1 MLTAFTA
8 DLHMHTCLS
17 PCGDLLMS
25 PKKIT
30 ARVLERSLD
39 IIAITD
45 HNSVENAQAVMKA
58 AAGMNVV
65 VLPGMEV
72 CTREEIHVLAI
83 FENLKSALELQDI
96 VYAHLTGEND
106 PEVFGEQI
114 VANENDEVEGSQKKF
129 FIGAVDLPLEELEK
143 SIHRLNGMVIAS
155 HIDRESYSVIG
166 QLGFLPET
174 ARFDA
179 LEISSNI
186 SDTEA
191 EERFKKYRGHTFIRN
206 SDAHSLDDIG
216 KNTSKLLMERPSFTE
231 VRMALRNEN
240 GRAVIR
246 YHA

>member
-45 HNSVENAQAVMKA
+45 HNSAENVQAVMKA
-58 AAGMNVV
+58 AAGKNVV

-83 FENLKSALELQDI
+83 FENLESALELQEL
-96 VYAHLTGEND
+96 VYAHLSGEND
-106 PEVFGEQI
+106 PGVFGEQI
-114 VANENDEVEGSQKKF
+114 IANENDEIEGFQKRF

-155 HIDRESYSVIG
+155 HIDRESNSVIG
-166 QLGFLPET
+166 QLGFIPET

-179 LEISSNI
+179 LEISSNT
-186 SDTEA
+186 DDAEA
-191 EERFKKYRGHTFIRN
+191 EERFKEYRGHTFIRN
-206 SDAHSLDDIG
+206 SDAHFLDDIG
-216 KNTSKLLMERPSFTE
+216 KNTSTLLMEHPSFTE

-240 GRAVIR
+240 GRTVVR
-246 YHA
+246 QHA